1 MNEPAR
7 PSRAGFL
14 IFGRNSSEARPM
26 VAAMKN
32 FALVLAALP
41 LALACETTEVSCGML
56 IRDEALGACV
66 CPPGIDV
73 DYERWLCL
81 FPDAAVPIDPFDAGL
96 GADAGVAD
104 AGLDGG
110 FDGGVDPG
118 SDTGPTCLP
127 TDEVCEGTIDEDCD
141 DVVDEGCDC
150 TSGEE
155 RACGPERGVCEA
167 GRQICESGAWGSC
180 EGADIPGTE
189 ACDGSLDEDC
199 DGSVDEGCA
208 CTDGAMRPCPGGID
222 TGECAAGTQTCV
234 GGTWASCVGAI
245 GPTAEVCDGR
255 DNDCDTVIDGPAA
268 SASCGTAANAT
279 ALTCSAGD
287 CIITGCLLGT
297 DDCNDDVSDG
307 CEIDLT
313 LDATDCGMCG
323 RRCSVGQL
331 CAASSCVNAPLTTV
345 SQPQALECDQCPLG
359 GVTGDWERVSLN
371 IAALPDG
378 RSYVLQ
384 NYSGIADGGLIQALA
399 ADLSALSET
408 RSIDV
413 RFGGIACT
421 QTSCATRTLNEAGD
435 DRLVRIDLGGF
446 PPARTVLG
454 THRAG
459 LAPMLVTPTARWLH
473 ISTAFESAFAA
484 PDVSLVAPVGS
495 VAFMGRRDLAYT
507 TSSARQLRAT
517 RLTGASVWTF
527 SLPVGWTLRDG
538 AAGVAG
544 ASGVETNVYTI
555 ATRLVS
561 GRVQSRVS
569 MVDDSGSEADWA
581 DLVDGTRDYVA
592 EAIAIAP
599 NGDVYVVGTRG
610 NRGFL
615 AVYEQDMSPIYVREA
630 TGTAYSRFMDIT
642 FLPSGE
648 ALLLGLRTGG
658 AMTFGGSTL
667 GAGSTPP
674 GAPNDLEADAFVLR
688 VRTQ

>member
-1 MNEPAR
+1 
-7 PSRAGFL
+7 
-14 IFGRNSSEARPM
+14 M

-66 CPPGIDV
+66 CPPGVEV

-96 GADAGVAD
+96 DAGSDAGVVD

-110 FDGGVDPG
+110 FDGGVDAG
-118 SDTGPTCLP
+118 MDTGPACTP
-127 TDEVCEGTIDEDCD
+127 TDEVCEGSIDEDCD
-141 DVVDEGCDC
+141 DAIDEGCDC
-150 TSGEE
+150 TTDEE
-155 RACGPERGVCEA
+155 RACGPDQGVCVA
-167 GRQICESGAWGSC
+167 GRQVCDSGAWGEC

-234 GGTWASCVGAI
+234 SGMWAGCVGAI

-268 SASCGTAANAT
+268 SAACGSAPNAT
-279 ALTCSAGD
+279 TLVCSAGD
-287 CIITGCLLGT
+287 CIIAGCVPGT
-297 DDCNDDVSDG
+297 DDCNDDVIDG
-307 CEIDLT
+307 CEVDLT
-313 LDATDCGMCG
+313 IDPRDCGMCG
-323 RRCSVGQL
+323 RVCSPSQL
-331 CAASSCVNAPLTTV
+331 CASSTCTNAPLTTT
-345 SQPQALECDQCPLG
+345 SQPRAIDCDACPFDNY
-359 GVTGDWERVSLN
+359 TGDWTRTKLE
-371 IAALPDG
+371 IASASNG
-378 RSYVLQ
+378 RPFVLQ
-384 NYSGIADGGLIQALA
+384 NWESIGGVGGDIFAYDV
-399 ADLSALSET
+399 DLGAIWSVG
-408 RSIDV
+408 SILMDYT
-413 RFGGIACT
+413 GLACT
-421 QTSCATRTLNEAGD
+421 ASTCSTSILDEAGD
-435 DRLVRIDLGGF
+435 DQLVRIGLTGST
-446 PPARTVLG
+446 PARAALG
-454 THRAG
+454 THRES
-459 LAPMLVTPTARWLH
+459 LAPLLATPDGRWLH
-473 ISTAFESAFAA
+473 ISSAFERPLGA
-484 PDVSLVAPVGS
+484 PDVSLVAPAGS

-507 TSSARQLRAT
+507 TSSTRQLRAT
-517 RLTGASVWTF
+517 RLTGASAWTF
-527 SLPVGWTLRDG
+527 SLPVGWTIRDG
-538 AAGVAG
+538 AVGVAS

-555 ATRLVS
+555 ATRTMS

-569 MVDDSGSEADWA
+569 MVDDGGSEAEWA

-615 AVYEQDMSPIYVREA
+615 AVYEQDMSLIYVREA

-648 ALLLGLRTGG
+648 ALLLGLRTAGTL
-658 AMTFGGSTL
+658 TFGGSTM
-667 GAGSTPP
+667 GSGSTPS
-674 GAPNDLEADAFVLR
+674 GSPNDLEADAFILRLR
-688 VRTQ
+688 VE